1 MEKEVLKWKWIATG
15 ASIWIQCSS
24 GASYTFG
31 IYSPILN
38 SSQNYDQQ
46 TLDTVSV
53 FKDIRANAGIISGLL
68 YSAVTLDR
76 NRLWLGLFGSSWV
89 VHAAG
94 AIQCF
99 IGYFMM
105 WASVVGLIPRP
116 PVPVMCLGHHC
127 GYYEDN

>member
-1 MEKEVLKWKWIATG
+1 MEMDSNSGKHVWIK
-15 ASIWIQCSS
+15 CSS
-24 GASYTFG
+24 GASYTFR
-31 IYSPILN
+31 IYSPILK

-53 FKDIRANAGIISGLL
+53 FKDIGANAGIISGLL

-76 NRLWLGLFGSSWV
+76 NRRWLGIFGSPWV

-99 IGYFMM
+99 IGYLMM
-105 WASVVGLIPRP
+105 RASVVWLIPRP
-116 PVPVMCLGHHC
+116 PVAVMCLFMWMAAHA
-127 GYYEDN
+127 